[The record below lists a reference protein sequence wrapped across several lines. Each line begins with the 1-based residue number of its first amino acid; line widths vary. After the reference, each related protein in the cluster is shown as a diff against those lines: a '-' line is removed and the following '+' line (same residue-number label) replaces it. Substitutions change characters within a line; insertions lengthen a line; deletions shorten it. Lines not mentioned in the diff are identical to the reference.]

1 MSADRKGVGHHP
13 RLFLTRVTAGGDGET
28 KKNRIHGYE
37 NDEKGATETMTTDTV
52 VERVR
57 ALTAPIVADLGL
69 EIYDLEMVSG
79 VLRLSI
85 DTPPGQPSGVTLDNI
100 ALVSR
105 LVSRELDHNDPMP
118 GRYTLEVSSPG
129 LERPLR
135 TPQHFQR
142 EVDKVVSVRL
152 HRAIDGRRRL
162 QGVLL
167 RADERHIVML
177 LDETGTEVSVA
188 YDDIERARTV
198 FVWGAETSAGRTQKS
213 SDRQTKEVAS

>member
-1 MSADRKGVGHHP
+1 
-13 RLFLTRVTAGGDGET
+13 
-28 KKNRIHGYE
+28 
-37 NDEKGATETMTTDTV
+37 MTLDTV

-57 ALTAPIVADLGL
+57 LLVAPIVADLGL
-69 EIYDLEMVSG
+69 EIYDLELASG
-79 VLRLSI
+79 VLRLSV

-135 TPQHFQR
+135 TPAHFLR
-142 EVDKVVSVRL
+142 ELNKVVSVRL
-152 HRAIDGRRRL
+152 HHAIDGRRRL

-167 RADERHIVML
+167 RADDRAIVVC
-177 LDETGTEVSVA
+177 LDDTGTEMSVSHS
-188 YDDIERARTV
+188 DIERARTV
-198 FVWGAETSAGRTQKS
+198 FVWGSGADAAKKQPKKQSKS
-213 SDRQTKEVAS
+213 KQQSSTDAMTKEVAS

>member
-1 MSADRKGVGHHP
+1 
-13 RLFLTRVTAGGDGET
+13 
-28 KKNRIHGYE
+28 
-37 NDEKGATETMTTDTV
+37 MTLDTV

-57 ALTAPIVADLGL
+57 LLVAPIVADLGL
-69 EIYDLEMVSG
+69 EIYDLELASG
-79 VLRLSI
+79 VLRLSV

-135 TPQHFQR
+135 TPAHFLR
-142 EVDKVVSVRL
+142 ELNKVVSVRL
-152 HRAIDGRRRL
+152 HHAIDGRRRL

-167 RADERHIVML
+167 RADDRAIVVC
-177 LDETGTEVSVA
+177 LDDTGTEMSVA
-188 YDDIERARTV
+188 HSDIERARTV
-198 FVWGAETSAGRTQKS
+198 FVWGSGEDAAKKHSKKQSKTQSKS
-213 SDRQTKEVAS
+213 KQQSSTDAMTKEVAS

>member
-1 MSADRKGVGHHP
+1 
-13 RLFLTRVTAGGDGET
+13 
-28 KKNRIHGYE
+28 
-37 NDEKGATETMTTDTV
+37 MTNDTV
-52 VERVR
+52 IERVR
-57 ALTAPIVADLGL
+57 LLAAPIIADLGL
-69 EIYDLEMVSG
+69 EMYDLEMVSG

-85 DTPPGQPSGVTLDNI
+85 DTRPGQPAGVTLENI

-118 GRYTLEVSSPG
+118 GRYTLEVTSPG

-167 RADERHIVML
+167 RANERDIVVC
-177 LDETGTEVSVA
+177 LDDTGTEVSVA
-188 YDDIERARTV
+188 HDDIERARTV
-198 FVWGAETSAGRTQKS
+198 FVWGSAAEKSTKSKKKS
-213 SDRQTKEVAS
+213 STEPLNKEIAS